1 MNFTGLTLWVNILMC
16 SNSNQTEHRITI
28 TSLYM
33 VYNNNF
39 IAVAKVVCIYII
51 LVLGKLDL
59 SEYKWFSQKKMKMCL
74 KSFKL

>member
-1 MNFTGLTLWVNILMC
+1 
-16 SNSNQTEHRITI
+16 
-28 TSLYM
+28 M